1 MKRFLL
7 LAFLI
12 LNSAFTF
19 LPAFAQTV
27 NLQNSLSIFNTL
39 VDCTSEDQMIKKCNF
54 YKFKD
59 LGIHD
64 DFYVY
69 EAPDGN
75 TIRFRIDRKENGQQ
89 IPVIEIITTQNRNKI
104 EKHLTKMGYKKEGKI
119 YIRSHKYGITQTY
132 CKIEKADS
140 NKTKL
145 LATKT
150 STP

>member
-1 MKRFLL
+1 MKRTLL
-7 LAFLI
+7 LLSFLI
-12 LNSAFTF
+12 SIFSG
-19 LPAFAQTV
+19 FAQKIQ
-27 NLQNSLSIFNTL
+27 LENSLSIFNTL
-39 VDCTSEDQMIKKCNF
+39 VDCTSEDQMIKKCTF

-59 LGIHD
+59 RGMHD

-119 YIRSHKYGITQTY
+119 YVRSHKYGITNTY

-145 LATKT
+145 LASKT
-150 STP
+150 THP